1 MVWIRQAVRRWL
13 FAIALS
19 TVSFCTFADVQV
31 LAAVG
36 DQAVT
41 ADDLAEALASSPFA
55 TQFTTMDESD
65 QAALRGDMLQR
76 LVAARLLYLEALHQ
90 GLENTEVFK
99 QDLEHYRLG
108 LLYRAYMDRLRS
120 SIEIPREEQDQI
132 LQDFAGDSDAI
143 TAAKS
148 LYRSERYATLRPLTL
163 EFLKDRL
170 HFVAHEDCIAPG
182 LAPETPLAE
191 GEGFVVR
198 YSDIGGPVSGQA
210 LSQVDDIKHALYDQS
225 ELVLVARAAE
235 ADGVDVGAQLSAYV
249 RERLPALL
257 MEQKIREW
265 IPDGPMLR
273 DYFDKHPEIGYVPEN
288 RHVGQLV
295 AATREEAEAL
305 RQRILSGESLFR
317 LAREHSI
324 DPYGKEHLG
333 DMGWLK
339 AGTGLP
345 AVEAALDKLP
355 DDTVSEVIEPPAGFH
370 LVIIVDRRGAE
381 QKRFEDVQDRVR
393 QMIVAERLPAFLTEL
408 SERFPVT
415 WQLPVQPPK
424 GRQPQ

>member
-19 TVSFCTFADVQV
+19 TMPFCTFADSQV
-31 LAAVG
+31 LATVG

-55 TQFTTMDESD
+55 TQFTTMDEND

-76 LVAARLLYLEALHQ
+76 LVAARLLFLEALRQ
-90 GLENTEVFK
+90 GIENTEAFK

-120 SIEIPREEQDQI
+120 SIEIPPEEQERI
-132 LQDFAGDSDAI
+132 RQDFAGDSDAMA
-143 TAAKS
+143 AAKS

-163 EFLKDRL
+163 EFLKDQF
-170 HFVAHEDCIAPG
+170 HFVAHEERIASG
-182 LAPETPLAE
+182 LAPDTTLAE
-191 GEGFVVR
+191 GDGLVVR
-198 YSDIGGPVSGQA
+198 YSDIGGPALTQA
-210 LSQVDDIKHALYDQS
+210 DDIKQALYEQA

-235 ADGVDVGAQLSAYV
+235 ADGIDVGAQLSAYV

-257 MEQKIREW
+257 MEEKIRQW
-265 IPDGPMLR
+265 IPGDPVLR
-273 DYFDKHPEIGYVPEN
+273 DYFDKHPQIGYVPEN
-288 RHVGQLV
+288 RHLGQLV
-295 AATREEAEAL
+295 AATRDEAEAL

-317 LAREHSI
+317 LAGEHSI

-333 DMGWLK
+333 DMGWIK
-339 AGTGLP
+339 AGTGVP
-345 AVEAALDKLP
+345 ALDAALDKLP
-355 DDTVSEVIEPPAGFH
+355 DDAVSEVIETPAGFH
-370 LVIIVDRRGAE
+370 LVIIADRRGAE
-381 QKRFEDVQDRVR
+381 QKRFEDVEDRVR

-408 SERFPVT
+408 SQRFPVT
-415 WQLPVQPPK
+415 WQLPIQPPK